1 MNEHDTTTRP
11 PQIAV
16 EWNYVPSLQMG
27 DVRKL
32 RVIVPTIEEE
42 QAIERQ
48 HDKILKLRKQIT
60 DLEKLADELS
70 KTAWPMST
78 VTMRN
83 TDEKV
88 D

>member
-1 MNEHDTTTRP
+1 MNMTRLQGLLKSLSSGTT
-11 PQIAV
+11 
-16 EWNYVPSLQMG
+16 VPSLQMG